1 MTKKEFVTNACLAII
16 GGSRIL
22 DYSQFYLENRLAIDV
37 VCSVLHI
44 ADKLE
49 EREYFDD

>member
-1 MTKKEFVTNACLAII
+1 MTRKEFVTNACLAII

-22 DYSQFYLENRLAIDV
+22 DYSQFYLENRLASEV
-37 VCSVLHI
+37 VCSALDI